1 MNIPIFALCPTLDWM
16 HQESRSFMS
25 LIFHVMHKLF
35 MIVHTIVIW
44 NQPPLFSLLFLLT
57 FLCSQPFSS
66 VFSRRNDMSS
76 PQLIPELRGALGRTF
91 HPCALAG
98 GGILRGGLWH
108 IPPHLPHTNPFLLRS
123 GACRTGKERGS
134 YPFAPYFSSSNPE
147 RAPKPRGDAWG
158 GEQGRTR
165 RSWRDC

>member
-1 MNIPIFALCPTLDWM
+1 MNIPIFALCPTLDWI
-16 HQESRSFMS
+16 HQESRSFMY
-25 LIFHVMHKLF
+25 KLF

-76 PQLIPELRGALGRTF
+76 PQLIHELRGALGRTF

-98 GGILRGGLWH
+98 GGVLRGGLWH
-108 IPPHLPHTNPFLLRS
+108 IPPHLPYTNPFLLRS

-134 YPFAPYFSSSNPE
+134 YPFAPYFSSSNPG

-165 RSWRDC
+165 RSRRDC